1 MFEVQTPQYDQL
13 RNAGGVE
20 ICPVLIGMDIKMA
33 MKLERV
39 RAILVHVNP
48 SKEFGPVDLVTFP

>member
-1 MFEVQTPQYDQL
+1 MSSGMLAVSKLQDS
-13 RNAGGVE
+13 E

-48 SKEFGPVDLVTFP
+48 SKEFGPADLVTFP